1 MNSADIVTGQFVRI
15 RQTPASVGDRIVE
28 RIIDIAAII
37 SYDIGLSYL
46 LSTLPIKGDAWEVVG
61 ILLLSIP
68 TIGYSL
74 ICETL
79 FQGRTLGKYVRKT
92 RVVMADGSAPTIGA
106 LAIRWMLEVVDLW
119 VFCIGFIFI
128 LCSRRHQRLGDM
140 AAGTLVVK
148 DSLDALPHLSLDGYD
163 YIRRDYR
170 PTYPEAE
177 RLTVG
182 QAETIRKT
190 LERAEDTQTAR
201 LAEKVRHVLGYDTEA
216 VKQSDHAFLLTV
228 LHDYRYY
235 SLQLV

>member
-92 RVVMADGSAPTIGA
+92 RVVMADGSAPTVGA

>member
-28 RIIDIAAII
+28 RLIDMAAII
-37 SYDIGLSYL
+37 SYAIGLSYL
-46 LSTLPIKGDAWEVVG
+46 LSTLPIKGDAWEIVG

-182 QAETIRKT
+182 QTETIRKT

>member
-92 RVVMADGSAPTIGA
+92 RVVMADGSAPTVGA

-216 VKQSDHAFLLTV
+216 VKLSDHAFLLTV

>member
-1 MNSADIVTGQFVRI
+1 MNSADIVTGQSVRI

-92 RVVMADGSAPTIGA
+92 RVVMADGSAPTVGA

-216 VKQSDHAFLLTV
+216 VKQSDHAFLHTV

>member
-37 SYDIGLSYL
+37 SYAIGLSYL
-46 LSTLPIKGDAWEVVG
+46 LITLPIKGDAWEVVG
-61 ILLLSIP
+61 LLLLSIP

-92 RVVMADGSAPTIGA
+92 RVVMADGSAPTVGA

>member
-37 SYDIGLSYL
+37 SYAIGLSYL

-61 ILLLSIP
+61 ILLSIP

-92 RVVMADGSAPTIGA
+92 RVVMADGSAPTVGA

>member
-28 RIIDIAAII
+28 RLIDMAAII
-37 SYDIGLSYL
+37 SYAIGLSYL
-46 LSTLPIKGDAWEVVG
+46 LSTLPIKGDAWEIVG

-140 AAGTLVVK
+140 AAGTLVAK
-148 DSLDALPHLSLDGYD
+148 DSLDTLPHLSLDGYD

>member
-28 RIIDIAAII
+28 RLIDMAAII
-37 SYDIGLSYL
+37 SYAIGLSYL
-46 LSTLPIKGDAWEVVG
+46 LSTLPIKGDAWEIVG

>member
-28 RIIDIAAII
+28 RLIDIAAII
-37 SYDIGLSYL
+37 SYAIGLSYL
-46 LSTLPIKGDAWEVVG
+46 LITLPIKGDAWEVVG
-61 ILLLSIP
+61 LLLLSIP

-92 RVVMADGSAPTIGA
+92 RVVMADGSAPTVGA

-201 LAEKVRHVLGYDTEA
+201 LTEKVRHVLGYDTEA

>member
-46 LSTLPIKGDAWEVVG
+46 LSTLSIKGDAWEVVG

-92 RVVMADGSAPTIGA
+92 RVVMADGSAPTVGA

-216 VKQSDHAFLLTV
+216 VKLSDHAFLLTV

>member
-28 RIIDIAAII
+28 RLIDMAAII
-37 SYDIGLSYL
+37 SYAIGLSYL
-46 LSTLPIKGDAWEVVG
+46 LNTLPIKGDAWEIVG

>member
-28 RIIDIAAII
+28 RLIDMAAII
-37 SYDIGLSYL
+37 SYAIGLSYL

-79 FQGRTLGKYVRKT
+79 FQGRTFGKYVRKT
-92 RVVMADGSAPTIGA
+92 RVVMADGSAPTVGA

-128 LCSRRHQRLGDM
+128 LCSRHRQRLGDM

-201 LAEKVRHVLGYDTEA
+201 LAEKVRHVMGYDTEA

>member
-15 RQTPASVGDRIVE
+15 KQTPASVGDRIVE
-28 RIIDIAAII
+28 RLIDIAAI
-37 SYDIGLSYL
+37 SFYSTGLFYL
-46 LSTLPIKGDAWEVVG
+46 LSTLPINGDAWDTVCA
-61 ILLLSIP
+61 LLFAIP

-79 FQGRTLGKYVRKT
+79 FQGRTLGKYIRKT
-92 RVVMADGSAPTIGA
+92 RVVMADGSAPTLGA

-140 AAGTLVVK
+140 AAGTMVVK
-148 DSLDALPHLSLDGYD
+148 DSLNALPHLSLDGYD

-190 LERAEDTQTAR
+190 LERTEEAQTAR

>member
-92 RVVMADGSAPTIGA
+92 HVVMADGSAPTIGA